1 MQLSDFIA
9 TLYCFMD
16 HQELAH
22 FAIGALGAV
31 VEHGEVG
38 DGAMMSGSS
47 NADVGTKVTDVVI
60 LE

>member
-1 MQLSDFIA
+1 
-9 TLYCFMD
+9 MD

-38 DGAMMSGSS
+38 DSAMMSGSS